1 MKCDLGNSKDV
12 VTVFVNEKEPLLKEK
27 ETLMNEK
34 VNVHLLN
41 RSKAIS
47 VNGWLI
53 NVTKPT
59 IRDSNYKYEVEGG
72 KF

>member
-12 VTVFVNEKEPLLKEK
+12 VTVFVNEKEPLL
-27 ETLMNEK
+27 NDK

-47 VNGWLI
+47 VNGWLL
-53 NVTKPT
+53 NVTKPC
-59 IRDSNYKYEVEGG
+59 IHDRNYKYEVEGG

>member
-12 VTVFVNEKEPLLKEK
+12 VTVFVNEKEPLLNEK
-27 ETLMNEK
+27 GPLLNDK

-47 VNGWLI
+47 VNGWLL
-53 NVTKPT
+53 NVTKPC
-59 IRDSNYKYEVEGG
+59 IHDRNYKYEVEGG